1 MLLNT
6 TDIVKY
12 KENLKVFGDCN
23 RHTGFDRRNL
33 ENFMG
38 TFSAGDRNT
47 EVERVINFPLVNF
60 LFIMNTFFKL
70 RKSHK

>member
-6 TDIVKY
+6 TDIIKY

-38 TFSAGDRNT
+38 TFSVGDRNT
-47 EVERVINFPLVNF
+47 EMERVINYALVNC
-60 LFIMNTFFKL
+60 LFIMNAFCKL
-70 RKSHK
+70 R